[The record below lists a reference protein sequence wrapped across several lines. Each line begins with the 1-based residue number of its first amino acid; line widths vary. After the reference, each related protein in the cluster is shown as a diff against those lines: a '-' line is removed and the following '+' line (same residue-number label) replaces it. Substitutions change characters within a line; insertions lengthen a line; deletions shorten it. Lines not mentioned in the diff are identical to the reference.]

1 MARRPPRIWTV
12 YSPLPNERRENQE
25 TRRVRTR
32 TEERACSST
41 GTHRRT
47 ESQIVL
53 VKSMKWV
60 TRLYVH
66 VDRTACPWLIKRF
79 VDPKA
84 EFLFVPVEKIEETAK
99 KEKAIPYDASGVE
112 LGHHGD
118 KCSFDAIIEKYKVQD
133 PAVLELAKIV
143 RAADTDKMEMAP
155 EAAGM
160 EAVMTGFGIVSKD
173 DYETIAKASPVYDAL
188 YTNCKLRLIRE
199 KYKAEI
205 EKLERKD
212 RREFL
217 KKKLA
222 E

>member
-1 MARRPPRIWTV
+1 
-12 YSPLPNERRENQE
+12 
-25 TRRVRTR
+25 
-32 TEERACSST
+32 
-41 GTHRRT
+41 
-47 ESQIVL
+47 
-53 VKSMKWV
+53 
-60 TRLYVH
+60 VH

-84 EFLFVPVEKIEETAK
+84 EFLFVPVEKIEETVK
-99 KEKAIPYDASGVE
+99 KEKATPYDAPGVE

-118 KCSFDAIIEKYKVQD
+118 KCSFDAIVEKYKIKD

-143 RAADTDKMEMAP
+143 RAADTDTLDIAP
-155 EAAGM
+155 EAAGL

-173 DYETIAKASPVYDAL
+173 DHETIAKASPLYDAF
-188 YTNCKLRLIRE
+188 YNNCKLKLIRE

-205 EKLERKD
+205 EKLDRKE

-217 KKKLA
+217 KKKLM